1 MGTSLCECYSF
12 PSTSKE
18 ALTLSERS
26 NGTILRFTPLVD
38 EDSGPQKPVNATVK
52 HPQGTVLDV
61 REGHLIVAFK
71 EADMWLLGE
80 EEYR

>member
-1 MGTSLCECYSF
+1 MD
-12 PSTSKE
+12 
-18 ALTLSERS
+18 RS
-26 NGTILRFTPLVD
+26 NGTILRFTPLVE
-38 EDSGPQKPVNATVK
+38 EDGSRPQPPVKSTAK

-61 REGHLIVAFK
+61 RDGQLIVAFK